1 MKFLVSSGCYGEI
14 AKTLIFCLINQD
26 RFLDRS
32 PLDRLGKLLLIVYS
46 AIMRSLARQA
56 TVQFGM
62 GIQKE
67 RVYGLL
73 ATASLLGHW
82 EALFSH
88 TS

>member
-56 TVQFGM
+56 VRRRQEVVQ
-62 GIQKE
+62 IRRQK
-67 RVYGLL
+67 VAQTPFQGV
-73 ATASLLGHW
+73 
-82 EALFSH
+82 
-88 TS
+88 